1 MKPERGT
8 DMRKLF
14 KKLSLLGVMALVALA
29 FGAGSG
35 TSAASA
41 ASCTATNFCGWY
53 GANYTEL
60 KWSVNCVEGL
70 KEMFGRSAINGCEN
84 RAVLLLYGS
93 SQTGWNL
100 LACMNPGG
108 ERPNP
113 GTFGAI
119 NRLPLGSR
127 C

>member
-1 MKPERGT
+1 MN
-8 DMRKLF
+8 KLI

-29 FGAGSG
+29 FGASSG

-41 ASCTATNFCGWY
+41 ASCTATNFCVWY
-53 GANYTEL
+53 EPGFNSTKVSY
-60 KWSVNCVEGL
+60 NCVTGIVQAY
-70 KEMFGRSAINGCEN
+70 GQSAINGCEN
-84 RAVLLLYGS
+84 RAVKLLTGNP
-93 SQTGWNL
+93 QTGWHI

-113 GTFGAI
+113 GTFSGLE
-119 NRLPLGSR
+119 RLNLGER

>member
-1 MKPERGT
+1 MS
-8 DMRKLF
+8 KLI
-14 KKLSLLGVMALVALA
+14 KKAGLMGLLALVALA
-29 FGAGSG
+29 FGASSG

-41 ASCTATNFCGWY
+41 ASCTATNVCVWY
-53 GANYTEL
+53 GSGFTET
-60 KWSVNCVEGL
+60 KVSHNCVEGL
-70 KEMFGRSAINGCEN
+70 KETFGRSAINSCEN
-84 RAVLLLYGS
+84 RAVHLLYWGS
-93 SQTGWNL
+93 GGWNL

-108 ERPNP
+108 ERPSP